1 MAFRAQGCSLIWE
14 VLPGGW
20 GGTRKLGTE
29 EIDEHMAI
37 CQGKGTVLR
46 DTVPP
51 D

>member
-46 DTVPP
+46 DTVPT